1 MTKLSEDAE
10 AKRIKGMQHKDDGN
24 AHFKAERFQDALR
37 EYYNALLHLRG
48 LDANAMSTAMPKNP
62 EDVQEEDVTELSKDL
77 SVIQTNMAACHVR
90 LGRAA
95 RAIDCAQEA
104 LKSNPFN
111 KKAKF
116 RLVQGYVRE
125 GSLIKAG
132 KLLDELEKDS
142 PNDAAFAAERR
153 NIAAKEAEAE
163 KKQRK
168 ELAGMFDRA
177 KKSAL

>member
-1 MTKLSEDAE
+1 MSSTSVNTNPKH
-10 AKRIKGMQHKDDGN
+10 IQGMKHKDEGN
-24 AHFKAERFQDALR
+24 IHFKAERFQEALR

-48 LDANAMSTAMPKNP
+48 LDSDVMSMTVPNDPDSM
-62 EDVQEEDVTELSKDL
+62 QEKDVTELNKDL

-90 LGRAA
+90 LGRPA
-95 RAIDCAQEA
+95 RAIACAEDA
-104 LKSNPFN
+104 LKANPFN

-125 GSLIKAG
+125 GSVIKAA

-153 NIAAKEAEAE
+153 NIVAKDAEAD

-177 KKSAL
+177 KK